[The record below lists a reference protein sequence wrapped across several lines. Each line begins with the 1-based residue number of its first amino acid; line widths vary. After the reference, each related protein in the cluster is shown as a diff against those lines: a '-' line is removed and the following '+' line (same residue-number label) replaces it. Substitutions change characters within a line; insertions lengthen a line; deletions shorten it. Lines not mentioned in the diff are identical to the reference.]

1 MLPITILIIVLLV
14 FINYYLSGR
23 SAMYPPVVF
32 CSVWTVDLL
41 LLWGCG
47 SYFHAVSVP
56 TLFIITCG
64 CAVFSIGSLAV
75 FLFPPRRPKRQF
87 FSDRSNHNLS
97 LLVFLIAL
105 GVPFFLRW
113 VLAIASKSDAATLLM
128 AVRIATV
135 RGAEDL
141 PAGYSLFM
149 NMVSVAMIVAMIS
162 FCEKGKLRTVVA
174 LCLAILLS
182 LLTGAKVGV
191 FLLLGSVMAIDSMV
205 NRRRIRWKVIAVVF
219 LALIVVFGFVSME
232 VHTGRASPGASLVDN
247 LVSVSHLLA
256 AYTVGGIVAFD
267 RVVRDPSVVPHNWSI
282 SRVFLLTL
290 NKLGAHFQVPSLNAN
305 YVDVGYNAYP
315 ENVYTFYF
323 AYLDY
328 GFAGM
333 MFIVLA
339 LGYIIAH
346 FYTLARSGSKISL
359 LIYSSLFTGLALSAF
374 SEYFFLNLNFL
385 AKLYCISWL
394 FYRLPVQW
402 RARAGKR
409 EASDRPP
416 VPEPSAG

>member
-1 MLPITILIIVLLV
+1 MLLITILIIVLLAL
-14 FINYYLSGR
+14 INYYLGGR
-23 SAMYPPVVF
+23 SSMYPPVVF
-32 CSVWTVDLL
+32 CAVWAADLL

-75 FLFPPRRPKRQF
+75 FLFPLRRPKQQY
-87 FSDRSNHNLS
+87 FSDRSSRNLS

-113 VLAIASKSDAATLLM
+113 VLAIDSNGSADTLLM
-128 AVRIATV
+128 AVRIATE

-141 PAGYSLFM
+141 PAGYTLFM
-149 NMVSVAMIVAMIS
+149 NMVSGAMIVAMIS
-162 FCEKGKLRTVVA
+162 FCEKGKLRTVIA
-174 LCLAILLS
+174 LCLAVLLC

-191 FLLLGSVMAIDSMV
+191 FLLLGSVLAIDSMV
-205 NRRRIRWKVIAVVF
+205 NRRIRWKVIAVVF

-232 VHTGRASPGASLVDN
+232 VHTGGASPDASLVDN
-247 LVSVSHLLA
+247 LASVSHLLA

-267 RVVRDPSVVPHNWSI
+267 RVVRDPSVVPHNWNI
-282 SRVFLLTL
+282 SRFFLLTL
-290 NKLGAHFQVPSLNAN
+290 NKLGAHFQVPSLNAD
-305 YVDVGYNAYP
+305 YVDVGYRAYP
-315 ENVYTFYF
+315 ENVYTIYF

-333 MFIVLA
+333 MIIVLG
-339 LGYIIAH
+339 LGYIIAR

-374 SEYFFLNLNFL
+374 SESFFLNLNFL
-385 AKLYCISWL
+385 VKLCCISWL

-416 VPEPSAG
+416 VPEPFAG